1 MPFPGTSVIPGGW
14 DAHHRPV
21 AEGAQTSTGWVYR
34 YNSAGV
40 FNDATGKTEYV
51 DPVPVYGT
59 AEAAAPMRI
68 VRDGVDTRVVIGER
82 EVIQRSY
89 IVTLPV
95 DAGEVLVNDEVRVA
109 TASDPLLP
117 GKPLWVRDVR
127 YGSQVWERDL
137 VCDNIPPANR

>member
-21 AEGAQTSTGWVYR
+21 AEGAQTSTGRAYR
-34 YNSAGV
+34 FNSAGV
-40 FNDATGKTEYV
+40 FNEDTGKTEYFE
-51 DPVPVYGT
+51 PVPVYGT
-59 AEAAAPMRI
+59 VEAAAPMRI

-82 EVIQRSY
+82 EIIQQSY
-89 IVTLPV
+89 IVTLPA
-95 DAGEVLVNDEVRVA
+95 DAAEILVNDMIVA
-109 TASDPLLP
+109 ENASDPLLP
-117 GKPLWVRDVR
+117 GKELYVRDIR

>member
-1 MPFPGTSVIPGGW
+1 MPFPGTRVIPPGW

-21 AEGAQTSTGWVYR
+21 AEGAQTSTGRAYR
-34 YNSAGV
+34 FNSTGV
-40 FNDATGKTEYV
+40 FNNATGKTEYF

-59 AEAAAPMRI
+59 AETAAPMRI

-89 IVTLPV
+89 IVTLP
-95 DAGEVLVNDEVRVA
+95 ASAAEILVNDMVVA
-109 TASDPLLP
+109 ETASDPLLP
-117 GKPLWVRDVR
+117 GLKLYVRDVR

-137 VCDNIPPANR
+137 VCDNVPPANR